1 MSAKLLV
8 KIDKIDKKID
18 MLSSKV
24 SNHDKRFDN
33 ISKKLL
39 AHDKRFDDHDEKFDR
54 MMKKL
59 LENDQELINGRNE
72 LHEAIRNFRD
82 EILSAIDA
90 FAKKTIDFETEQLSL
105 GKIVIRHE
113 ADIIKIKKV
122 LKTT

>member
-82 EILSAIDA
+82 E
-90 FAKKTIDFETEQLSL
+90 FSL
-105 GKIVIRHE
+105 PLMPLPRKPLISKQNNYRLV
-113 ADIIKIKKV
+113 K
-122 LKTT
+122 